1 MTDGLPALSRVDVTW
16 MEAPAR
22 TASAD
27 HWATLRVY
35 LPDGTRFA
43 RGAFASRIGE
53 AFTVK
58 LTGTDIQVIL
68 RSAKVADDG
77 TYADLIV
84 GALPAV
90 PGGQAAA
97 AS

>member
-1 MTDGLPALSRVDVTW
+1 MTDALPALSRIDVTW

-35 LPDGTRFA
+35 SPDGVRF
-43 RGAFASRIGE
+43 GPSAFAGRIGE
-53 AFTVK
+53 AFMIK
-58 LTGTDIQVIL
+58 LTGADVQVIL
-68 RSAKVADDG
+68 RSAKVADNG
-77 TYADLIV
+77 TYADLII